1 VHLHGKLDSNQGKSI
16 KADIR
21 AAFYPDKD
29 DWKQMICDRAVY
41 TLQGMMRGLT
51 QS

>member
-1 VHLHGKLDSNQGKSI
+1 M
-16 KADIR
+16 R

-29 DWKQMICDRAVY
+29 DWKRMVWERGEYA
-41 TLQGMMRGLT
+41 LKGMLRGLT